1 MISVR
6 TQTDIST
13 FPQVWQQYSNPH
25 VVVLGGSQSLH
36 YEPKTPNNTIP
47 QRISVLHCSLNTNH
61 KADLLTCQ
69 AEVISLISAVL
80 SPDEEVVAHKAES
93 FILPLCGALSF

>member
-25 VVVLGGSQSLH
+25 VVVLPWLTKFALRTKNTKQYHPSEDLCATLQSQ
-36 YEPKTPNNTIP
+36 
-47 QRISVLHCSLNTNH
+47 H
-61 KADLLTCQ
+61 K
-69 AEVISLISAVL
+69 
-80 SPDEEVVAHKAES
+80 P
-93 FILPLCGALSF
+93 